1 MERDG
6 CANVR
11 FARTVSSRRT
21 SKSQQGGAS
30 QRREWWCHR
39 CCLAYVRIALL
50 RLISQKRLLQTATRP
65 QIKPC
70 AVPRPCV
77 RHMYARARARASPVG
92 VGVASCGEEERRG
105 EASSRRPRAR
115 RRRVARLDSEGD
127 WGGFGRRRGR
137 GGEMDGSVRAWDRFH
152 CCHLGGPHGV
162 CSVSFLLMCPRS
174 VGEKGQ
180 DVAWPNCRYRRPKS
194 TEGNFEPWP
203 VG

>member
-77 RHMYARARARASPVG
+77 RHMYARARVRASPVG

-105 EASSRRPRAR
+105 EEKRRHDVRAR
-115 RRRVARLDSEGD
+115 GDAVWRGSIVRGTGVVLGGDGGVVARWMDLS
-127 WGGFGRRRGR
+127 GR
-137 GGEMDGSVRAWDRFH
+137 GTGFT
-152 CCHLGGPHGV
+152 
-162 CSVSFLLMCPRS
+162 
-174 VGEKGQ
+174 
-180 DVAWPNCRYRRPKS
+180 VAI
-194 TEGNFEPWP
+194 
-203 VG
+203 